1 MRRFSTLLVLL
12 FLSVPFGI
20 SISGCGNK
28 TSVVYCN
35 SGSDSGTIVGQL
47 TTITLQPVLTGIS
60 LNEGQIGTLSA
71 PTGADC
77 KGSPV
82 TVTSFTYGTTDPAL
96 DASQRTIDLSPD
108 RRVCAG
114 SWNRGTGGGIP
125 DYTVCNITGKT
136 GAYFVTATANGVS
149 SNPLPVFVHP
159 VITSILLGPAS
170 TNCSTDLATN
180 CCPITN
186 IPLVSAPPYDPNSC
200 LSQNTTGALA
210 GRVYAGSGASQT
222 NISCSVLTGANGQ
235 QTYSP
240 LAGHLTFAPQN
251 TDVVTIDPNGIAT
264 AKNPGSTLVTATLS
278 NAGSGPG
285 FFSTCPPRSIALT
298 ALGQTSA
305 NVNQNSTIPLS
316 ATVVDT
322 KGQTLSGLNLQ
333 YVSTTPTTLPSGGA
347 GSVTPNLPGAGAIT
361 ALCLP
366 PTCNSSP
373 LNEIGFAGNGTPIS
387 SNPVTITTAGVTGT
401 VLYVGSTQSLYLQ
414 IIDFTSSTIGAPA
427 RLPYLPNSMI
437 LSEDSSTLYMGSS
450 TELMVLSAG
459 TGGVSRVDATAP
471 GTVLAVSPDNST
483 VVVADPVRQLVYL
496 ETATGVTAQIG
507 GLATH
512 AAFSPDSGTV
522 YISAGSQLLVHSNF
536 TGWSTIPLTTPAV
549 DVAVTV
555 PSVGAYLAGAVT
567 TARSYCPST
576 TAVKTSGQ
584 TTTVNQFYPLA
595 DTAPVVTDRLSATD
609 DGHHVLGAHAAGAGA
624 STLVDL
630 SFLGTNSSGTAN
642 SSGLPIGACP
652 TVVPANYFTA
662 QRTGAST
669 IPLAGVNA
677 SSITG
682 VLPTSDS
689 TTAFVTYTGTGPL
702 PAYTPATGALASIPL
717 TDGATAPVSGVISP
731 DNNTF
736 YVGTAGDNSVH
747 LITRSATGFSD
758 TSTITPKLADPNGN
772 IVVPNL
778 LAQRP
783 RRTT

>member
-12 FLSVPFGI
+12 FLSVPLGI
-20 SISGCGNK
+20 SISGCGSK

-35 SGSDSGTIVGQL
+35 SGSDSGTVVGQL
-47 TTITLQPVLTGIS
+47 TTITLDPVLTGIS
-60 LNEGQIGTLSA
+60 LNEGQIGAVST
-71 PTGADC
+71 PRGADC
-77 KGSPV
+77 KGNPV
-82 TVTSFTYGTTDPAL
+82 TVSTLLYGTTDKVN
-96 DASQRTIDLSPD
+96 DASQRTIDVSPNGQL
-108 RRVCAG
+108 CAG
-114 SWNRGTGGGIP
+114 SWNRYTGGGIP
-125 DYTVCNITGKT
+125 DYTVCNVTGKT
-136 GAYFVTATANGVS
+136 GAYFVVASAQGVS

-170 TNCSTDLATN
+170 TNCTSDLATN

-186 IPLVSAPPYDPNSC
+186 IAVISAPPYDPNSC

-210 GRVYAGSGASQT
+210 GRVYAGSGAGQT
-222 NISCSVLTGANGQ
+222 NISCAISTSANGQ

-251 TDVVTIDPNGIAT
+251 ADVVTIDPNGIAT

-322 KGQTLSGLNLQ
+322 KGNTLSGVSLR
-333 YVSTTPTTLPSGGA
+333 YVSTTPTTLPGGG
-347 GSVTPNLPGAGAIT
+347 GSVTPTLPGAGAIT

-366 PTCNSSP
+366 PACNSSP

-414 IIDFTSSTIGAPA
+414 IIDFTASTIGATA

-437 LSEDSSTLYMGSS
+437 LSEDTSTLYMGSS
-450 TELMVLSAG
+450 TELMVLSS
-459 TGGVSRVDATAP
+459 TGAVTRVDANTP
-471 GTVLAVSPDNST
+471 GTVLAVSPDNTT
-483 VVVADPVRQLVYL
+483 VVVADPVRQLVSL
-496 ETATGVTAQIG
+496 ESAGGVSAQIG

-512 AAFSPDSGTV
+512 AEFSPDSGTV
-522 YISAGSQLLVHSNF
+522 YISAGNQLLVHSNF
-536 TGWSTIPLTTPAV
+536 TGWSTIPLSTPAL

-567 TARSYCPST
+567 TGRSYCPST
-576 TAVKTSGQ
+576 TFVNTSGQ
-584 TTTVNQFYPLA
+584 ATTVNQFYPLA
-595 DTAPVVTDRLSATD
+595 DTAAVVTDRLAATD
-609 DGHHVLGAHAAGAGA
+609 DGHHVLGAHAAGANA

-630 SFLGTNSSGTAN
+630 AFLGTNSSGTAN

-662 QRTGAST
+662 QRTGAT
-669 IPLAGVNA
+669 NVPLAGVNA
-677 SSITG
+677 SAITG

-702 PAYTPATGALASIPL
+702 PAYTPATGAIVSIPL
-717 TDGATAPVSGVISP
+717 TGGATAPVSGVISS
-731 DNNTF
+731 DNSTF

-747 LITRSATGFSD
+747 LVTRSSTGFSD
-758 TSTITPKLADPNGN
+758 TSTVQPKLADPNGN
-772 IVVPNL
+772 VVVPNL

>member
-28 TSVVYCN
+28 TTVVYCN
-35 SGSDSGTIVGQL
+35 SGSEKGTIVGQL
-47 TTITLQPVLTGIS
+47 TAIRLEPVLTGIS
-60 LNEGQIGTLSA
+60 LNQGQIGTLTS
-71 PTGADC
+71 PTGSDC
-77 KGSPV
+77 KGNSVSV
-82 TVTSFTYGTTDPAL
+82 TNFTYGTTDPAI

-114 SWNRGTGGGIP
+114 TWNRGTGGGIP

-136 GAYFVTATANGVS
+136 GSYFVTASASGVS

-170 TNCSTDLATN
+170 TNCTTDLATN

-186 IPLVSAPPYDPNSC
+186 IPLVTAPPYDTNSC

-210 GRVYAGSGASQT
+210 GRVYAGSGTSRT
-222 NISCSVLTGANGQ
+222 NISCSVSTGANGQ

-240 LAGHLTFAPQN
+240 LAGHLTFSPQN
-251 TDVVTIDPNGIAT
+251 ADVVTIDANGIAT
-264 AKNPGSTLVTATLS
+264 AKNPGSTLVNATLS
-278 NAGSGPG
+278 EAGSGPG

-298 ALGQTSA
+298 ALGQTSV

-322 KGQTLSGLNLQ
+322 KGQTLSGINLQ
-333 YVSTTPTTLPSGGA
+333 YVSTTPTTLPGGG
-347 GSVTPNLPGAGAIT
+347 GSITPNLPGAGAIT

-366 PTCNSSP
+366 PACNSSP

-387 SNPVTITTAGVTGT
+387 SNPVTVTTAGVTGT
-401 VLYVGSTQSLYLQ
+401 VLYIGSTQSLYLQ
-414 IIDFTSSTIGAPA
+414 IIDFTSSTIGATA

-437 LSEDSSTLYMGSS
+437 LSQDTSTLYLGSS
-450 TELMVLSAG
+450 TELMVVSAG
-459 TGGVSRVDATAP
+459 TGGIARTDANTP

-496 ETATGVTAQIG
+496 ETADGVTAQIG

-522 YISAGSQLLVHSNF
+522 YISAGSQMLVHSNF
-536 TGWSTIPLTTPAV
+536 TGWSTIPLSTPAL

-567 TARSYCPST
+567 TGRSYCPST
-576 TAVKTSGQ
+576 TPVNTSGQ
-584 TTTVNQFYPLA
+584 ITTVNQFYPLA

-609 DGHHVLGAHAAGAGA
+609 DGHHVLGAHAAGANA

-630 SFLGTNSSGTAN
+630 SFLGTNSSGAAN

-652 TVVPANYFTA
+652 TAVLPTYFTA
-662 QRTGAST
+662 QRTGAANL
-669 IPLAGVNA
+669 PLTGVNA

-682 VLPTSDS
+682 VLATSDS
-689 TTAFVTYTGTGPL
+689 ATAFVTYTGAGPL
-702 PAYTPATGALASIPL
+702 PAYTLSTGALVNIPL
-717 TDGATAPVSGVISP
+717 TGGATAPVSGVVSS

-747 LITRSATGFSD
+747 LVTRSSTGFSD
-758 TSTITPKLADPNGN
+758 TSTVSPRLADPNGN
-772 IVVPNL
+772 IAVPNL